1 MVANRVASI
10 AAPRI
15 RLAHVWSHDVGIPAS
30 LPFVRP
36 LVGRGWDI
44 SFICP
49 PGEHG
54 ALATREGMR
63 VQPLALRRD
72 FHPPSDVIGATQ
84 LVRYFRGDRP
94 HIVHTHA
101 FKTGHLARVLA
112 YATRVPIVIHTVHGQ
127 PYSLE
132 TPALRRKLLAAI
144 EWLVSVRVDAILVQG
159 EEDGRTLIETGAVPA
174 ERVTWIGNGID
185 LRWFEPASPAAAQ
198 ARREVR
204 AELGVRDDDVLFLSA
219 GRLVREKGFVELFA
233 AAARARRDDRRVR
246 LAVAGDIDIGKADAL
261 DPAVLDEAR
270 AAGVLLLG
278 RRADMPRLYAAS
290 DVVVL
295 ASWRE
300 GLPRVLM
307 EGAAMGKP
315 LLASDVRG
323 CREVVKPPRNGLL
336 VPVGDA
342 GALAQAMLA
351 LAADPEQRARWGA
364 DNAVEARARYDLDA
378 VVPRVFAVYDR
389 LLRERGLA

>member
-185 LRWFEPASPAAAQ
+185 LRRFEPASP
-198 ARREVR
+198 
-204 AELGVRDDDVLFLSA
+204 
-219 GRLVREKGFVELFA
+219 
-233 AAARARRDDRRVR
+233 AARARRDDRRVR